1 MQDVDAM
8 FDRHLDHELREH
20 EKRCEP
26 ECIDNCCDCGCEL
39 YEGDIA
45 YDLELG
51 GYYCEDCMDNYKITL
66 EKK

>member
-26 ECIDNCCDCGCEL
+26 VYCGSCYRCDDDL
-39 YEGDIA
+39 FEGDEVYEI
-45 YDLELG
+45 DDC
-51 GYYCEDCMDNYKITL
+51 YYCEDCMDNYKITL
-66 EKK
+66 KKK